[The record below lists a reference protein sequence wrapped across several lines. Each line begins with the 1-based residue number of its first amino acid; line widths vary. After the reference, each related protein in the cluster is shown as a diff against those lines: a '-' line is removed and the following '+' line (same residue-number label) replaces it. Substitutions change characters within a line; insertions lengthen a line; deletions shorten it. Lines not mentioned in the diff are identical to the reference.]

1 MVLMV
6 RYENLLTKNLEDME
20 EQVNGQA
27 NEANN
32 YKSHILAYR
41 NKKVTAGDLENW
53 LDKIEK
59 KETPKEEKESLKQ
72 QVAEF
77 VYNRLY
83 ERYIEPFLILSE
95 INYDENWKKK
105 VEKELNISEAGA
117 SNFNLKLGFS
127 IMSNM
132 CLLMETIQ
140 SFRDGI
146 RDSHGQESDMFKK
159 FIEKYGETHFALA
172 RDEKI
177 KLANTTKG
185 DIYSFYQNIRNGIL
199 HQGETKK
206 GWRINNGDKA
216 IDVAKKLIDAKLFK
230 DEMLK
235 ILKEIREN
243 IKTNNTLAINC
254 TKKVNA
260 IINNCQ

>member
-105 VEKELNISEAGA
+105 VEKELNILEAGA

-146 RDSHGQESDMFKK
+146 RDSHGQEPDMFKK
-159 FIEKYGETHFALA
+159 FIKKYGETHFALA

-216 IDVAKKLIDAKLFK
+216 IDVENKLIDAKKFLDTMDK
-230 DEMLK
+230 VLK
-235 ILKEIREN
+235 AYIGKLKSGEESMEKC
-243 IKTNNTLAINC
+243 IKKL
-254 TKKVNA
+254 NA
-260 IINNCQ
+260 IIDNCK

>member
-1 MVLMV
+1 MV

-146 RDSHGQESDMFKK
+146 KDSRGQEPKMFEK
-159 FIEKYGETHFALA
+159 FIDKYGEKHFALTA
-172 RDEKI
+172 NEK
-177 KLANTTKG
+177 KEFANTQKENTH
-185 DIYSFYQNIRNGIL
+185 SFYQNIRNGIL
-199 HQGETKK
+199 HQGETKG

-216 IDVAKKLIDAKLFK
+216 IDVENKLIDAKKFLDTMDK
-230 DEMLK
+230 VLK
-235 ILKEIREN
+235 AYIGKLKSGEESMEKC
-243 IKTNNTLAINC
+243 IKKL
-254 TKKVNA
+254 NA
-260 IINNCQ
+260 IIDNCK